1 MALGRRIRLATA
13 VLSLMAMPAAML
25 VACTSDAEPAGDTAP
40 ASTSSAASLP
50 SPAATAPSSTPPRR
64 PAPSRPKRH
73 SPKVTP
79 PTVPAQVN
87 GTGVYGI
94 GDSIMVD
101 ATTRL
106 QSDLAGIQLNA
117 EVGRQVSPGVTIL
130 EDLVANGDV
139 PDTTVFGLGTNGPFL
154 SSQLTELVHLT
165 DGHRLIVVTT
175 HCPYCS
181 WTGANNA
188 MVRAECTAKRHCYI
202 ARFQSEATRHPD
214 WFFSDGVHLPSV
226 GAGALAYARIVKAT
240 VCRAGG
246 C

>member
-1 MALGRRIRLATA
+1 MALGRRLRLAAA
-13 VLSLMAMPAAML
+13 VLSLLAAL
-25 VACTSDAEPAGDTAP
+25 TACTSDAAPVGDAAP
-40 ASTSSAASLP
+40 APTSSAVSLP
-50 SPAATAPSSTPPRR
+50 SPAATIPSSTASRR
-64 PAPSRPKRH
+64 SRTARPKRH

-79 PTVPAQVN
+79 PTVPAHVN

-101 ATTRL
+101 ATSRL
-106 QSDLAGIQLNA
+106 QSELPGIQLNA

-165 DGHRLIVVTT
+165 AGHRLIVVTT

-188 MVRAECTAKRHCYI
+188 MVRAECTAERHCYL
-202 ARFQSEATRHPD
+202 ARFQSEATRNPG

-226 GAGALAYARIVKAT
+226 GAGALAYARIVTAA
-240 VCRAGG
+240 VCAAGG